1 MMRALMNL
9 GQTPLRRRII
19 AAILLVGAALLTT
32 WLRAESD
39 QIWLECGLNLLAA
52 WAAFGFLHFR
62 WRAREQRE
70 MTPAKAEDI
79 FS

>member
-1 MMRALMNL
+1 MIRTLQHL
-9 GQTPLRRRII
+9 GRTPLTRRIV
-19 AAILLVGAALLTT
+19 AAVLLVGSALGLAV
-32 WLRAESD
+32 LRAEGD
-39 QIWLECGLNLLAA
+39 QFWIELGLNLLAA

>member
-1 MMRALMNL
+1 MKRAILHL
-9 GQTPLRRRII
+9 GQTPLRRRIV
-19 AAILLVGAALLTT
+19 AAAVLVGAAFLAT
-32 WLRAESD
+32 WLRSEGD
-39 QIWLECGLNLLAA
+39 QYWIALGLNLLAA

-62 WRAREQRE
+62 WRARELRE

>member
-1 MMRALMNL
+1 MIRTLLHL
-9 GQTPLRRRII
+9 GQTPLKRRMV
-19 AAILLVGAALLTT
+19 AAVLLVGAALGVT
-32 WLRAESD
+32 WLRTEGD
-39 QIWLECGLNLLAA
+39 QFWIALGLNLLAA

-70 MTPAKAEDI
+70 IPPAKAEDI

>member
-1 MMRALMNL
+1 MSRTLQHL
-9 GQTPLRRRII
+9 GRTPLTRRIVA
-19 AAILLVGAALLTT
+19 AAILFGAAAGVT

-39 QIWLECGLNLLAA
+39 QVWIELGLNLFAA

-62 WRAREQRE
+62 WRKREAHE
-70 MTPAKAEDI
+70 LTPAKAEDI